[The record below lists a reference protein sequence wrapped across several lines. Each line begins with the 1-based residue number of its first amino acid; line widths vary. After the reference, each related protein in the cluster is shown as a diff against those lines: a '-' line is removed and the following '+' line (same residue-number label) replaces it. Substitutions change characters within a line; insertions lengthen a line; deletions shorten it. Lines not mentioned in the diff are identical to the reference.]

1 MPRQYTDFDRLV
13 ELVSGAISC
22 ADDEDAIE
30 LIEEEER
37 LVLELA
43 SCHGGLDKAVEK
55 LRILLLRL
63 KVDSGDFPEG
73 ELNIRLLKSA
83 LGDLRTVASPPSA
96 PRLVAGSAAGP

>member
-1 MPRQYTDFDRLV
+1 MPKQQFDFDRLV
-13 ELVSGAISC
+13 ELVSGVISC
-22 ADDEDAIE
+22 ADDEDAID

-43 SCHGGLDKAVEK
+43 GSHGDLTNVEKK

-73 ELNIRLLKSA
+73 ELNIRLLNSA
-83 LGDLRTVASPPSA
+83 IADLRKAGSPHA
-96 PRLVAGSAAGP
+96 GPRLVPRSPNGP

>member
-43 SCHGGLDKAVEK
+43 NCHGGLDKAVQK
-55 LRILLLRL
+55 LRVLLLRL

-73 ELNIRLLKSA
+73 ELNIRLLNSA
-83 LGDLRTVASPPSA
+83 LGDLRNIASPPTG
-96 PRLVAGSAAGP
+96 PRLVVDPVTSP